1 MSQMNIGKHKIDLV
15 IFDMDGVMFDT
26 EKIAH
31 RSWKY
36 LGKKYNYNIND
47 GIFKKTVGL
56 NIKSTEQ
63 VYKKHF
69 GAGFP
74 FKKMKDEQI
83 KMMKDYILSEGAP
96 VKDGVNE
103 LLSYIKNKN
112 LKMALATSALKERA
126 ELLLKISDTRKYFDV
141 ITCGDEIINGK
152 PDPEI
157 FLKTAQ
163 KLSCEPENCVVLEDS
178 ENGIAAAYRA
188 GMLPILILDFIRPGK
203 EIEAMLFKKFDDLK
217 EVKEYFEDN
226 LGA

>member
-1 MSQMNIGKHKIDLV
+1 MKLGKYEIELV

-26 EKIAH
+26 EKISY
-31 RSWKY
+31 RSWKK
-36 LGKKYNYNIND
+36 LGKKYNYNTD
-47 GIFKKTVGL
+47 DDIFKKTVGL
-56 NIKSTEQ
+56 NIKSTRQ

-69 GAGFP
+69 GANFP
-74 FKKMKDEQI
+74 FEKMRNEEI
-83 KMMKDYILSEGAP
+83 KMMKDCILSEGVP
-96 VKDGVNE
+96 VKYGVYE
-103 LLSYIKNKN
+103 LLSCIKNRN
-112 LKMALATSALKERA
+112 LKIALATLALKERA
-126 ELLLKISDTRKYFDV
+126 ELLLNLSDTKKYFDV

-163 KLSCEPENCVVLEDS
+163 KLSCEPENCVVMEDS

-226 LGA
+226 LNP

>member
-1 MSQMNIGKHKIDLV
+1 MKLGKYEIELV

-26 EKIAH
+26 EKISY
-31 RSWKY
+31 RSWKK
-36 LGKKYNYNIND
+36 LSKKYNYNID
-47 GIFKKTVGL
+47 DDIFKKTVGL
-56 NIKSTEQ
+56 DIKSTRQ

-69 GAGFP
+69 GANFP
-74 FKKMKDEQI
+74 FEKMKNEEV
-83 KMMKDYILSEGAP
+83 KMMKDCILSEGAP
-96 VKDGVNE
+96 VKDGVYE
-103 LLSYIKNKN
+103 LLSCIKNRN
-112 LKMALATSALKERA
+112 LKIALATSALKEKA
-126 ELLLKISDTRKYFDV
+126 ELLLNLSDTKKYFDV

-178 ENGIAAAYRA
+178 ENGITAAYRA

-217 EVKEYFEDN
+217 ELKEYFEDN
-226 LGA
+226 LNP

>member
-1 MSQMNIGKHKIDLV
+1 MKLGKYEIELV

-26 EKIAH
+26 EKISY
-31 RSWKY
+31 RSWKK
-36 LGKKYNYNIND
+36 LSKKYNYNID
-47 GIFKKTVGL
+47 DDIFKKTVGL
-56 NIKSTEQ
+56 DIKSTRQ

-69 GAGFP
+69 GANFP
-74 FKKMKDEQI
+74 FEKMKNEEV
-83 KMMKDYILSEGAP
+83 KMMKDCILSEGAP
-96 VKDGVNE
+96 VKDGVYE
-103 LLSYIKNKN
+103 LLSCIKNRN
-112 LKMALATSALKERA
+112 LKIALATSALKEKA
-126 ELLLKISDTRKYFDV
+126 ELLLNLSDTKKYFDV

-178 ENGIAAAYRA
+178 ENGITAAYRA

-217 EVKEYFEDN
+217 EVKEYFENN
-226 LGA
+226 LNP

>member
-1 MSQMNIGKHKIDLV
+1 MKLGKYEIELV

-31 RSWKY
+31 RSWKK
-36 LGKKYNYNIND
+36 LSKKYNYNID
-47 GIFKKTVGL
+47 DDIFKKTVGL
-56 NIKSTEQ
+56 DIKSTRQ

-69 GAGFP
+69 GANFP
-74 FKKMKDEQI
+74 FEKMKNEEV
-83 KMMKDYILSEGAP
+83 KMMKDCILSEGAP
-96 VKDGVNE
+96 VKDGVYE
-103 LLSYIKNKN
+103 LLSCIKNRN
-112 LKMALATSALKERA
+112 LKIALATSALKEKA
-126 ELLLKISDTRKYFDV
+126 ELLLNLSDTKKYFDV

-178 ENGIAAAYRA
+178 ENGITAAYRA

-217 EVKEYFEDN
+217 EVKEYFENN
-226 LGA
+226 LNP

>member
-1 MSQMNIGKHKIDLV
+1 MKLGKYEIELV

-26 EKIAH
+26 EKISY
-31 RSWKY
+31 RSWKK
-36 LGKKYNYNIND
+36 LGKKYNYNTD
-47 GIFKKTVGL
+47 DDIFKKTVGL
-56 NIKSTEQ
+56 NIKSTRQ

-69 GAGFP
+69 GANFP
-74 FKKMKDEQI
+74 FEKMRNEEI
-83 KMMKDYILSEGAP
+83 KMMKDCILSEGVP
-96 VKDGVNE
+96 VKYGVYE
-103 LLSYIKNKN
+103 LLSCIKNRN
-112 LKMALATSALKERA
+112 LKIALATSALKERA
-126 ELLLKISDTRKYFDV
+126 ELLLNLSDTKKYFDV

-163 KLSCEPENCVVLEDS
+163 KLSCEPENCVVMEDS

-226 LGA
+226 LNP

>member
-1 MSQMNIGKHKIDLV
+1 MKLGKYEIELV

-26 EKIAH
+26 EKISH
-31 RSWKY
+31 RSWKK
-36 LGKKYNYNIND
+36 LGKKYNYNID
-47 GIFKKTVGL
+47 DDIFKKTVGL
-56 NIKSTEQ
+56 NIKSTQQ

-69 GAGFP
+69 GANFP
-74 FKKMKDEQI
+74 FEKMKNEEI

-96 VKDGVNE
+96 VKEGVYE
-103 LLSYIKNKN
+103 LLSYIKNRN
-112 LKMALATSALKERA
+112 LKIALATLALKERA
-126 ELLLKISDTRKYFDV
+126 ELLLNLSDTRKYFDV
-141 ITCGDEIINGK
+141 ITCGDKIINGK
-152 PDPEI
+152 PDPDI

-178 ENGIAAAYRA
+178 ENGITAAYRA

-203 EIEAMLFKKFDDLK
+203 EIEAMLFKRFDNLK

>member
-1 MSQMNIGKHKIDLV
+1 MKLGKYEIELV

-26 EKIAH
+26 EKISY
-31 RSWKY
+31 RSWKK
-36 LGKKYNYNIND
+36 LGKKYNYNTD
-47 GIFKKTVGL
+47 DDIFKKTVGL
-56 NIKSTEQ
+56 NIKSTRQ

-69 GAGFP
+69 GANFP
-74 FKKMKDEQI
+74 FEKMRNEEI
-83 KMMKDYILSEGAP
+83 KMMKDCILSEGVP
-96 VKDGVNE
+96 VKYGVYE
-103 LLSYIKNKN
+103 LLSCIKNRN
-112 LKMALATSALKERA
+112 LKIALATSALKERA
-126 ELLLKISDTRKYFDV
+126 ELLLNLSDTKKYFDV
-141 ITCGDEIINGK
+141 ITCGDDIINGK

-163 KLSCEPENCVVLEDS
+163 KLSCEPENCVVMEDS

-226 LGA
+226 LNP

>member
-1 MSQMNIGKHKIDLV
+1 MKLGKYEIELV

-26 EKIAH
+26 EKISY
-31 RSWKY
+31 RSWEK
-36 LGKKYNYNIND
+36 LGKKYNYNID
-47 GIFKKTVGL
+47 DDIFKKTVGL
-56 NIKSTEQ
+56 NIKSTRQ

-69 GAGFP
+69 GANFQ
-74 FKKMKDEQI
+74 FEKMRNEEV
-83 KMMKDYILSEGAP
+83 KMMKDCILSEGVP
-96 VKDGVNE
+96 VKDGVYE
-103 LLSYIKNKN
+103 LLSCIKNRN
-112 LKMALATSALKERA
+112 LKIALATLALKERA
-126 ELLLKISDTRKYFDV
+126 ELLLNLSDTKKYFDV
-141 ITCGDEIINGK
+141 ITCGDDIINGK

-163 KLSCEPENCVVLEDS
+163 KLSCEPENCVVMEDS

-226 LGA
+226 LRA

>member
-1 MSQMNIGKHKIDLV
+1 MKLGKYEIELV

-26 EKIAH
+26 EKISY
-31 RSWKY
+31 RSWEK
-36 LGKKYNYNIND
+36 LGKKYNYNID
-47 GIFKKTVGL
+47 DDIFKKTVGL
-56 NIKSTEQ
+56 NIKSTRQ

-69 GAGFP
+69 GANFQ
-74 FKKMKDEQI
+74 FEKMRNEEV
-83 KMMKDYILSEGAP
+83 KMMKDCILSEGVP
-96 VKDGVNE
+96 VKDGVYE
-103 LLSYIKNKN
+103 LLSCIKNRN
-112 LKMALATSALKERA
+112 LKIALATSALKERA
-126 ELLLKISDTRKYFDV
+126 ELLLNLSDTKKYFDV
-141 ITCGDEIINGK
+141 ITCGDDIINRK

-226 LGA
+226 LRA